1 MEFIISAGNV
11 MRQCKAE
18 LSVCGSG
25 LHNSSIVGRTV
36 FTLDNRRN
44 IFILPRSRLGKV
56 QRNRAAG
63 FSCCG
68 SFRYPKSTGIVQKC
82 QFPFVP
88 AVFRDFEH
96 SVSSTFAANGC
107 RNEEDRV
114 RLQVEGRAGGVGLA
128 YPFTDHSAL
137 FIDRPRRI
145 RVHSSRRTEPPYVC
159 TIAIIGDTRIVIGKS
174 VGCIFRF
181 LCREEKHLV
190 PIQDVVR
197 SGIVHTV

>member
-1 MEFIISAGNV
+1 MEFIISAGKI

-18 LSVCGSG
+18 LPVCGSG
-25 LHNSSIVGRTV
+25 LHNPSIVGRTV

-44 IFILPRSRLGKV
+44 IFILPRPRSGKI

-68 SFRYPKSTGIVQKC
+68 SFRYLKSTGIVQKC
-82 QFPFVP
+82 QFPFVS

-96 SVSSTFAANGC
+96 SVSSTFAANC
-107 RNEEDRV
+107 SSNEEDRV
-114 RLQVEGRAGGVGLA
+114 RLQVKGRTGCVGLV
-128 YPFTDHSAL
+128 YPFTNHSAL
-137 FIDRPRRI
+137 FIDRPCRI
-145 RVHSSRRTEPPYVC
+145 RLQSSRRTEPPYAR

-197 SGIVHTV
+197 SVIVHTV